1 MFDTL
6 PADEAR
12 EQLLSC
18 CAAPGWATAVTAG
31 RPYRDRDALA
41 AQAREQ
47 VTLLPWSQVAQAVA
61 AHPRIG
67 QPPAGDSREASWSR
81 REQSAAADGGRA
93 AADDTARAELI
104 ILNEAYEQRFGYRF
118 LIFANGRGAAE
129 LAAAARQRLR
139 HDDDTE
145 RAVVRTELGDIAALR
160 VGRLLDDLAQAPAEQ
175 TPADPTPVDPTSV
188 DASPPRYAPLST
200 HVLDT
205 ATGTPAPDLPVRLDV
220 PGGDGGWRT
229 VAAGRTDA
237 GGRLRD
243 WAPADRWD
251 TGTYRLVFDV
261 TDRLGADGFY
271 TEIPVVF
278 TVHDTTRHHH
288 VPLLLSPYGYTTY
301 RGAD

>member
-1 MFDTL
+1 MDRGLDVFDTL

-31 RPYRDRDALA
+31 RPYRDRDTLA

-47 VTLLPWSQVAQAVA
+47 VTALPWPQVAQAIA

-67 QPPAGDSREASWSR
+67 QPPAGDSREAGWSR
-81 REQSAAADGGRA
+81 REQSVAADGGGA
-93 AADDTARAELI
+93 AVDDLARAELI
-104 ILNEAYEQRFGYRF
+104 TLNEAYEQRFGYRF

-145 RAVVRTELGDIAALR
+145 RAVVRIELGDIAALR
-160 VGRLLDDLAQAPAEQ
+160 VGRLLDDLAGAPSDQLPSEQ
-175 TPADPTPVDPTSV
+175 TSVGSSPA
-188 DASPPRYAPLST
+188 RYAPLST

-205 ATGTPAPDLPVRLDV
+205 AIGTPAPDLPVRLDA

-237 GGRLRD
+237 DGRLRD

-251 TGTYRLVFDV
+251 AGTYRLVFDV
-261 TDRLGADGFY
+261 TGRLGADGFY

-278 TVHDTTRHHH
+278 TVRDAARHHH

-301 RGAD
+301 RGS